1 MDNKVLVTVRGNV
14 YLYKMITAAKRTEA
28 SFKPFCLFKMSV
40 ATKSRKVKAFITSV
54 PYIASARYVVCG
66 FIYLTKV
73 DFRLSKLRCVHS
85 ATDIHTYYIGYCLI
99 GYRHCRTDSAT
110 LTCVYI
116 GHYSDF

>member
-1 MDNKVLVTVRGNV
+1 MDNKVLVTVRGNI
-14 YLYKMITAAKRTEA
+14 YLNKMITAAKRTEA
-28 SFKPFCLFKMSV
+28 SFKPFYLFKMSV
-40 ATKSRKVKAFITSV
+40 ATKSRKVKTFITSV
-54 PYIASARYVVCG
+54 PYISSARYVVCG

-73 DFRLSKLRCVHS
+73 DIRLSFFFFVNS
-85 ATDIHTYYIGYCLI
+85 STDIYTYDIRYCLV